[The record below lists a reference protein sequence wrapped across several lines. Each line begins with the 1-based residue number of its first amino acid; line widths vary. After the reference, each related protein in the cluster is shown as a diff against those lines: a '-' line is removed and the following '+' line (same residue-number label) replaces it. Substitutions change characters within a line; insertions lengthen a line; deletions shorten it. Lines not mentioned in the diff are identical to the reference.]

1 MRITRTTSAL
11 IAAAVCGS
19 LTMGLTGGVASA
31 HAPVRITAVHLAP
44 AADAAETGRAD
55 LIAKLGDTLSIGAKL
70 TQEAQ
75 AQAPDSAKLEELRQG
90 LEEATQQLSTVVGQ
104 AAGAAD
110 PSQGDQSG
118 ADPAADPVA
127 QFPADPAADPQ
138 FADVALPVD
147 GSERAADAVSDIQKQ
162 LDTLVADVA
171 ALLKAALAKDL
182 AGVTAGVTRVVAD
195 LQALLLSVP
204 KLLTGALPLPI
215 TLPLDDQSA
224 LDPQAPEALAPQDP
238 AAAPQAP
245 EMPVAPFSQV
255 Q

>member
-31 HAPVRITAVHLAP
+31 HAPVRITAVHLAR

-90 LEEATQQLSTVVGQ
+90 LEEATQQLSTVVDQ
-104 AAGAAD
+104 SAASADPSAAD
-110 PSQGDQSG
+110 PSQ
-118 ADPAADPVA
+118 ADPSV
-127 QFPADPAADPQ
+127 QVPADPAADPQ
-138 FADVALPVD
+138 PAGAAVPAD
-147 GSERAADAVSDIQKQ
+147 GSERAADPVTDVQNQ
-162 LDTLVADVA
+162 LNKLVDDVA
-171 ALLKAALAKDL
+171 ALVKAVLAKDL
-182 AGVTAGVTRVVAD
+182 AAVTAGVTTVVAD

-215 TLPLDDQSA
+215 PLPLDDQSA
-224 LDPQAPEALAPQDP
+224 QDP
-238 AAAPQAP
+238 AAVPQAP
-245 EMPVAPFSQV
+245 EMPAVPMAPASQV

>member
-31 HAPVRITAVHLAP
+31 HAPVRITAVHLART
-44 AADAAETGRAD
+44 ADAAETGRAD
-55 LIAKLGDTLSIGAKL
+55 IIAKLGDTLSIGAKL

-90 LEEATQQLSTVVGQ
+90 LEEATQQLSTVVDQ
-104 AAGAAD
+104 AAGAAG
-110 PSQGDQSG
+110 PSQTDQSG
-118 ADPAADPVA
+118 ADPAA

-147 GSERAADAVSDIQKQ
+147 SSERAADAVSDVQKQ
-162 LDTLVADVA
+162 LDTLVTDVA
-171 ALLKAALAKDL
+171 ALLKAAVNKDL
-182 AGVTAGVTRVVAD
+182 AGVTAGVAKVVAD

-204 KLLTGALPLPI
+204 KLIPLPI
-215 TLPLDDQSA
+215 TLPLEDQSA
-224 LDPQAPEALAPQDP
+224 QDPQAPEALAPEDP

-245 EMPVAPFSQV
+245 EMPAVPMAPASQV
-255 Q
+255 P

>member
-110 PSQGDQSG
+110 PSQTYQSG
-118 ADPAADPVA
+118 IDPAA
-127 QFPADPAADPQ
+127 QFPAGPATDPQ
-138 FADVALPVD
+138 FADVALPAD
-147 GSERAADAVSDIQKQ
+147 SSERAADPVSDVQKQ

>member
-44 AADAAETGRAD
+44 AADAADSGRAD

-75 AQAPDSAKLEELRQG
+75 AQGPDSAKLDELRQG
-90 LEEATQQLSTVVGQ
+90 LEEATRQLSTVVDQ
-104 AAGAAD
+104 AVASAD
-110 PSQGDQSG
+110 PSAEDSS
-118 ADPAADPVA
+118 V
-127 QFPADPAADPQ
+127 PADPAAQLPADP
-138 FADVALPVD
+138 AD
-147 GSERAADAVSDIQKQ
+147 GSERAADAVSDIQAQ
-162 LDTLVADVA
+162 LKKLVDDVATLVKAVVDKNLA
-171 ALLKAALAKDL
+171 A
-182 AGVTAGVTRVVAD
+182 VTAGVATVVAD

-204 KLLTGALPLPI
+204 KLLTGLLPLPLPVP
-215 TLPLDDQSA
+215 LPLEDESA
-224 LDPQAPEALAPQDP
+224 QDPGVPVAPEA
-238 AAAPQAP
+238 AAP
-245 EMPVAPFSQV
+245 V